1 MKLKDLY
8 YRMKYRSIKTK
19 DGAIGIICTDNKKKN
34 DFDKKVDELSK
45 ITVPCYKTNSQVIN
59 YIKEKYNFQQVK
71 ISDKE
76 LENYKVNYILGKYPE
91 LLTTPQKGYPQNAS
105 RETILEIHEHNE
117 KVFEEARNYPFEKL
131 NLDIEMYKM
140 NYSLNEDIEI
150 EFRIIADNTND
161 EISGSAS
168 MTNAKHTESDTRFV
182 HSILDDISIYKGVKQ
197 EDIDNKTMKFLI
209 YASAVLHN
217 K

>member
-1 MKLKDLY
+1 MKLKELY
-8 YRMKYRSIKTK
+8 YRVKYRSIKTK
-19 DGAIGIICTDNKKKN
+19 DGAIGIICTDSKKKS

-45 ITVPCYKTNSQVIN
+45 ITFPCYKANREVIN
-59 YIKEKYNFQQVK
+59 YIKEKYGFQQVDA
-71 ISDKE
+71 SGKE
-76 LENYKVNYILGKYPE
+76 LENYKANYILGKHPE
-91 LLTTPQKGYPQNAS
+91 LLSTTQKSYPQNAS

-140 NYSLNEDIEI
+140 NYSLKGDSKV
-150 EFRIIADNTND
+150 EFNIIADNTND

-168 MTNAKHTESDTRFV
+168 MTNIKHTEKDDRIIRG
-182 HSILDDISIYKGVKQ
+182 ILDDIRIYKGVKQ
-197 EDIDNKTMKFLI
+197 EDIDNKTMKFVC

-217 K
+217 

>member
-34 DFDKKVDELSK
+34 EFDKKVDELSK
-45 ITVPCYKTNSQVIN
+45 ITIPCYKTNSQVIT
-59 YIKEKYNFQQVK
+59 YIKEKYNFQQVVN
-71 ISDKE
+71 SDKK
-76 LENYKVNYILGKYPE
+76 LENYKVNYILGKHPE
-91 LLTTPQKGYPQNAS
+91 LLSKSQKNYPQNAS
-105 RETILEIHEHNE
+105 RQAILEIHEHNE

-140 NYSLNEDIEI
+140 VYSLNDDIEV
-150 EFRIIADNTND
+150 EFNIIADNTND

-168 MTNAKHTESDTRFV
+168 MTNAKRTEADARIV
-182 HSILDDISIYKGVKQ
+182 HSILNDITIYKGVKQ
-197 EDIDNKTMKFLI
+197 EDIDNKTMKFI
-209 YASAVLHN
+209 CYASAVLN
-217 K
+217 NE

>member
-1 MKLKDLY
+1 MELKDLC

-19 DGAIGIICTDNKKKN
+19 DGAIGIICTGNKKKN

-45 ITVPCYKTNSQVIN
+45 VTVPCYKTNSQVIN
-59 YIKEKYNFQQVK
+59 YIKEKYNFQQVD

-76 LENYKVNYILGKYPE
+76 LENYKMNYILGKHPE
-91 LLTTPQKGYPQNAS
+91 FLSTTQKGYPQNAS

-117 KVFEEARNYPFEKL
+117 KVFEEARNFPFEKL

-140 NYSLNEDIEI
+140 NYSLNDDIEV
-150 EFRIIADNTND
+150 EFNIIADNTND
-161 EISGSAS
+161 EICGSAS
-168 MTNAKHTESDTRFV
+168 MTNAKHTETDARSV